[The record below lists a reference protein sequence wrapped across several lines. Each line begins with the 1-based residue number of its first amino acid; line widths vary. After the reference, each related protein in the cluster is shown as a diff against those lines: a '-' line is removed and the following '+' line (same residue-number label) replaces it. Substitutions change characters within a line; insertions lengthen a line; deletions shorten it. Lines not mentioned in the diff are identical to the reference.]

1 MAASGQH
8 PYWPARAQTFTT
20 RGHLSPRMKQELPPA
35 SCCPP
40 TCTLPHPRCSHS
52 LTAGPSLS
60 AGHDSQTLST
70 ALSKQSRPANTGPS
84 HPLHFAPGVLSPCE
98 QEPEGFSCCLC
109 PMGSTRSLRRG
120 GCGPRPPAWR
130 GKSLLETENL
140 LLVAGV
146 RAKSLQSCPTLC
158 DPMDCSPPGF
168 SVRGILQARIL
179 EWVAMSS
186 SRGSSRPRDRTQ
198 VSCVSCTGR
207 RVLSPQPHP
216 GGPQY
221 HKRSLNPGH
230 PHPLACSG
238 RQLPP
243 DCCWTETHNQA
254 SRISFVTGLPGIT
267 SLKLRSKLQSM
278 EEQSYKW
285 GKIRWQVR
293 DSLRR
298 EITAYA

>member
-1 MAASGQH
+1 MQKRLWNPEMPDVFLPVSELSVTRRFLPLAASGQH

-20 RGHLSPRMKQELPPA
+20 PGHLSPRMKQELPPA

-40 TCTLPHPRCSHS
+40 TLQAPPPTLFPFSSLPGPPCPRGMTHR
-52 LTAGPSLS
+52 
-60 AGHDSQTLST
+60 LST

-98 QEPEGFSCCLC
+98 QEPEGFRCCLC
-109 PMGSTRSLRRG
+109 LTGSTRSLRRG

-140 LLVAGV
+140 LLVAGI

-158 DPMDCSPPGF
+158 DLMDCSPPGF

-186 SRGSSRPRDRTQ
+186 SRGSSRPRDQTQ

-207 RVLSPQPHP
+207 RVLSPSPTREALSIIN
-216 GGPQY
+216 GP
-221 HKRSLNPGH
+221 
-230 PHPLACSG
+230 
-238 RQLPP
+238 
-243 DCCWTETHNQA
+243 
-254 SRISFVTGLPGIT
+254 
-267 SLKLRSKLQSM
+267 
-278 EEQSYKW
+278 
-285 GKIRWQVR
+285 
-293 DSLRR
+293 
-298 EITAYA
+298 